1 MKHLRTLFIAA
12 ACALLAVACQKPE
25 NQSDESTTL
34 SAEVAFQAVGSDAVE
49 AQFAITSNS
58 GWSVKSNADWIS
70 DYTESGEGNGT
81 ITVHFPANTSSEN
94 ERSASFAVTSGK
106 KSIALTLTQAR
117 AGGEVSAA
125 ELSAS
130 PMSIE
135 VPAEA
140 TEAVFDIKSN
150 TIWGVYTE
158 DDWFNEYTTM
168 GEGNGKLT
176 IKFDS
181 YKNRKV
187 NRTATF
193 IVSAREATV
202 TLTLTQIKTDK
213 IEIADA
219 TAAQFSRFVKDED
232 MFYRVQGFITS
243 IADAAAGKLT
253 VKDATGTVEINGLL
267 DKYQGES
274 GKFASF
280 GLVEGDYITVVGTKG
295 DAALENGYFESGNH
309 VTETDVAGYAALPAD
324 TDQWYKA
331 KGVVEA
337 IKDVNRGNLVLKTG
351 SDKFEIVKVLSGAL
365 AADNSF
371 SELGVREGD
380 DLTVILAGKAAGKAP
395 VAYYVAHESNTAL
408 DPQVLAKWK
417 LDYAAMLETGGDLT
431 WTGANIDGSSM
442 DAHCY
447 DNKAGDGGRYLKAY
461 NGTADYVKGTA
472 DGTMTFVQGDKTA
485 LDPEGNIAERLM
497 FYTGHAGAGGFIPDD
512 YFLFTVDKKMPAGTK
527 IKFTFTL
534 RPNNAGCPK
543 YWAVEILDGNTWVM
557 MTDENGKASYSAD
570 GVTYNMAKTGTAN
583 VITAFTHKLDSS
595 APTLQL
601 RIRTTGYTT
610 CDGKTYDK
618 ICNKNIRF
626 RPEAS
631 ATKAPVI
638 EVIE

>member
-193 IVSAREATV
+193 IVSAREATM

-213 IEIADA
+213 IEVADA
-219 TAAQFSRFVKDED
+219 TAAQFSRFAKDED

-274 GKFASF
+274 GRFASF

-295 DAALENGYFESGNH
+295 DSALENGYFESGNH

-324 TDQWYKA
+324 TDQWYKV
-331 KGVVEA
+331 KGVVES
-337 IKDVNRGNLVLKTG
+337 IKDAGSGNLVLKTG
-351 SDKFEIVKVLSGAL
+351 SDRFEIVKVLSGAL

-395 VAYYVAHESNTAL
+395 VAYYLTHESNTAL
-408 DPQVLAKWK
+408 DPQVLAKWQF
-417 LDYAAMLETGGDLT
+417 DFAGITQVHGDMT
-431 WTGANIDGSSM
+431 WTGDNVDGSSH
-442 DAHCY
+442 DAHAY
-447 DNKAGDGGRYLKAY
+447 DNKAGDGGRYIEAIS
-461 NGTADYVKGTA
+461 GTAPA
-472 DGTMTFVQGDKTA
+472 RMAFVQGDKTA
-485 LDPEGNIAERLM
+485 LDPDGNIAERLM
-497 FYTGHAGAGGFIPDD
+497 FYTGHPGAGGFIPDD
-512 YFLFTVDKKMPAGTK
+512 YFLFNVDKKIPAGTN

-534 RPNNAGCPK
+534 RLNHTGCPK
-543 YWAVEILDGNTWVM
+543 YWAVEIFDSGKWVM
-557 MTDENGKASYSAD
+557 MTDDKGKVSYTD
-570 GVTYNMAKTGTAN
+570 GAVTYNMAKTDNKN
-583 VITAFTHKLDSS
+583 VITPFTHKMESGAQS
-595 APTLQL
+595 LQM
-601 RIRTTGYTT
+601 RIRTTGYNTA
-610 CDGKTYDK
+610 DGKTYDK
-618 ICNKNIRF
+618 ICDKNIRF
-626 RPEAS
+626 RPDAANGS
-631 ATKAPVI
+631 TVAPII
-638 EVIE
+638 EVVE